1 MRSRLRTGAAALVVG
16 ILAAGCQWPRD
27 VDGTLERVRG
37 GTLRVGVVE
46 ADPWASAT
54 GPQPRGVEVRLV
66 QDLAHQVDAEVAWVP
81 GATAELVSGL
91 HDGAL
96 DLVVGGLT
104 DQDPWTA
111 QVTFTRPYVTTRSV
125 VAVPEGEPA
134 PEDVEGR
141 TVRLEADSQ
150 LEGLLR
156 AAGAEPQVVP
166 DAGEGTG
173 PVAVED
179 WQLDLHGL
187 RETEVELR
195 SDQHVWAVRP
205 GESGWQVEVER
216 FLLRLDPA
224 RVQRLLDE
232 EGA

>member
-1 MRSRLRTGAAALVVG
+1 MAGVLVT
-16 ILAAGCQWPRD
+16 GCQWPRD
-27 VDGTLERVRG
+27 ADGTADRVRG
-37 GTLRVGVVE
+37 GTLRVGIVE
-46 ADPWASAT
+46 AEPWAAST

-66 QDLAHQVDAEVAWVP
+66 EELAARVDAEVAWAP

-104 DQDPWTA
+104 AQDPWTTE
-111 QVTFTRPYVTTRSV
+111 VTFTRPYVTTRSV
-125 VAVPEGEPA
+125 VAVPEGEPV

-141 TVRLEADSQ
+141 TVRLEADPQ
-150 LEGLLR
+150 VEGLLR

-166 DAGEGTG
+166 DAGGGTG

-179 WQLDLHGL
+179 WELDLHQLEATG
-187 RETEVELR
+187 VELQ
-195 SDQHVWAVRP
+195 SAEHVWAVRS

-216 FLLRLDPA
+216 FLLGLEPTH
-224 RVQRLLDE
+224 VQRLLDE
-232 EGA
+232 ESA

>member
-1 MRSRLRTGAAALVVG
+1 MRSWLRVGAGALVVG
-16 ILAAGCQWPRD
+16 VVTAGCQWPRD

-46 ADPWASAT
+46 AEPWAAAAE
-54 GPQPRGVEVRLV
+54 GPRGVEVRLV
-66 QDLAHQVDAEVAWVP
+66 EELAGRVGAEVSWVP

-104 DQDPWTA
+104 AQDPWTA
-111 QVTFTRPYVTTRSV
+111 EVTFTRPYVTTRTV
-125 VAVPEGEPA
+125 VAVPGGEPA
-134 PEDVEGR
+134 PEDVAGR
-141 TVRLEADSQ
+141 TVRLEADPQ

-156 AAGAEPQVVP
+156 SAGAVPQVVP
-166 DAGEGTG
+166 DAGGGTG

-179 WQLDLHGL
+179 WELDLHGL
-187 RETEVELR
+187 RGTGVELQ
-195 SDQHVWAVRP
+195 SADHVWAVRS

-224 RVQRLLDE
+224 HVQRLLDE